1 MFYFDNYCVLQ
12 TLNKKQLEEIER
24 LQRKIRWYAENQE
37 LLDKDSAIM
46 AKKDDEIKRLKIRL
60 EQIETDVSVYVKWSR

>member
-1 MFYFDNYCVLQ
+1 MFYGNNYRVLQ

-60 EQIETDVSVYVKWSR
+60 EQIETDVSVYVK